1 MVAPRLMVV
10 VLLGPVLIPLKL
22 PAIVMFNSLTT
33 YFKTGPIRSL
43 LSDSAG
49 IRRLY
54 ERKRWSIF
62 LSLVAGYGFFY
73 TCRLGLSVTKKPLL
87 DAGVLTVSQ
96 MGIIGSV
103 MLYVYAIGKFVNGM
117 LSDHANI
124 RRFMSWALLLSAL
137 INLAFGFTSLFAGFV
152 ILWGLNG
159 WFQSIGSAPSV
170 VSICQWFSN
179 RERGTRYGIWAG
191 AMEDAE
197 KRAKSLADSA
207 GKAFEAKSFGEGAD
221 QVGRIRDEIAK
232 IDAELADSSDWA
244 FWDADYRNEMTMTR
258 NELVNQVNAMEA
270 LNQKAKE
277 LSETEGI
284 SLDEAKAKLQAD
296 QAATGATKDLT
307 DATEDEADAYEKAAS
322 AADKATDALKNLLGG
337 KIDALGIQRD
347 YEQSIRDTWTAYQ
360 DVIAAGGSAMN
371 WMTNSINLTTEEGRE
386 LEQAFVDMAENGLAK
401 VNASLDAGKLDE
413 AQAQFAEIR
422 DRVLDMATKMNMSK
436 DATDKLLQSLGLTQS
451 DWQVALDSSQIDE
464 AIRKADTLRSKMVF
478 GAVADAWSA
487 TFGGAFD
494 SGGVVPGPKGSPQL
508 ILAHGGETVLPTHKG
523 DGTAGVAAMVPSAP
537 SSGSGGITIIVN
549 PSAGMNEQALA
560 EMVGRELRKQAR
572 AVR

>member
-191 AMEDAE
+191 AHNLGEGMTFIFVAWLVNHYGW
-197 KRAKSLADSA
+197 RAGFMGPGIVCAFVALMLFRTLGDRPQTYGLPPVADYKNDHSA
-207 GKAFEAKSFGEGAD
+207 GPPPQGTTAELQK
-221 QVGRIRDEIAK
+221 QVFRNPWVWILAVSCALMYVARYAINNWAILFLQETK
-232 IDAELADSSDWA
+232 HYSLIDAGFVMGAYPVMGFVGAAASGWMSDRFFNSRRNLPTLIYGLLQTAGMILLFLAPAGQRWIDVVAMGLFGFGVGGLIVFLAGLIAVDIMPKAAAGTVKGLIGLFAYVGAGTQDWISGFLIDGHKVTVNGHNVYNFTPVFY
-244 FWDADYRNEMTMTR
+244 FWIGAS
-258 NELVNQVNAMEA
+258 L
-270 LNQKAKE
+270 
-277 LSETEGI
+277 LS
-284 SLDEAKAKLQAD
+284 LLL
-296 QAATGATKDLT
+296 AAT
-307 DATEDEADAYEKAAS
+307 
-322 AADKATDALKNLLGG
+322 
-337 KIDALGIQRD
+337 
-347 YEQSIRDTWTAYQ
+347 
-360 DVIAAGGSAMN
+360 
-371 WMTNSINLTTEEGRE
+371 
-386 LEQAFVDMAENGLAK
+386 
-401 VNASLDAGKLDE
+401 
-413 AQAQFAEIR
+413 
-422 DRVLDMATKMNMSK
+422 
-436 DATDKLLQSLGLTQS
+436 
-451 DWQVALDSSQIDE
+451 
-464 AIRKADTLRSKMVF
+464 
-478 GAVADAWSA
+478 AWNVKPR
-487 TFGGAFD
+487 G
-494 SGGVVPGPKGSPQL
+494 
-508 ILAHGGETVLPTHKG
+508 
-523 DGTAGVAAMVPSAP
+523 
-537 SSGSGGITIIVN
+537 
-549 PSAGMNEQALA
+549 
-560 EMVGRELRKQAR
+560 
-572 AVR
+572 